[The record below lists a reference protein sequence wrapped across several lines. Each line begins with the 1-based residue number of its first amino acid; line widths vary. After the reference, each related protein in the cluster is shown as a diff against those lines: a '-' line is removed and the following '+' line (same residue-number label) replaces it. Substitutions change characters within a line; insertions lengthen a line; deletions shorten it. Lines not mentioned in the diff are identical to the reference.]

1 LFRALLFCGIQRAA
15 LFPNHSGKSSAGG
28 ILDLPFLYGQTTETG
43 PHQFPVRLGHTLSF
57 EKSISTRFEEL
68 YCAGAHLDI
77 SAIWL

>member
-1 LFRALLFCGIQRAA
+1 
-15 LFPNHSGKSSAGG
+15 
-28 ILDLPFLYGQTTETG
+28 LDLPFLYGQTTETG
-43 PHQFPVRLGHTLSF
+43 PHQFPVRLDHNLSF